1 MTQIAAMD
9 KGCSERNE
17 RVSNHL
23 KSWLGHM
30 CALVNEFS
38 YEPKSTL
45 RKLLMFFFSFI
56 ITHFIVI
63 WQMARLKLKTADGHS
78 DIKKPVKIPNLKH
91 WKFTLVRTTVT
102 S

>member
-1 MTQIAAMD
+1 MNICLKYGIFVHYSDAAMD

-45 RKLLMFFFSFI
+45 RKLLMFF
-56 ITHFIVI
+56 
-63 WQMARLKLKTADGHS
+63 L
-78 DIKKPVKIPNLKH
+78 
-91 WKFTLVRTTVT
+91 
-102 S
+102 